1 VGLRGIRIQN
11 IVNELNGERIDVVQW
26 DPEASRF
33 VANALSPAQVLSV
46 VIRPEENTAEV
57 VVPDRQ
63 LSLAIGKEGQN
74 ARLAAKLTGW
84 RIDIKSQTIAEQ
96 EAALRP
102 PEEAVVAVPAEPV
115 PAAPKA
121 GRARAAKPEPVGITA
136 IEKPKALTPEEEAVM
151 AFQGEAA
158 APETPA
164 EPAAVAAAEA
174 PAKPQI
180 RFAEELLA
188 PRAVQGESKGKR
200 GKAKKGGRV
209 AEPEAEVVKPK
220 KARRTRRPV
229 IMEEEELEGFEE
241 EP

>member
-1 VGLRGIRIQN
+1 V
-11 IVNELNGERIDVVQW
+11 
-26 DPEASRF
+26 
-33 VANALSPAQVLSV
+33 
-46 VIRPEENTAEV
+46 
-57 VVPDRQ
+57 
-63 LSLAIGKEGQN
+63 
-74 ARLAAKLTGW
+74 
-84 RIDIKSQTIAEQ
+84 
-96 EAALRP
+96 
-102 PEEAVVAVPAEPV
+102 
-115 PAAPKA
+115 AAP
-121 GRARAAKPEPVGITA
+121 PQP
-136 IEKPKALTPEEEAVM
+136 P
-151 AFQGEAA
+151 
-158 APETPA
+158 PA
-164 EPAAVAAAEA
+164 PAAVAAAEA